1 MQINQVITRKIVNV
15 KLFQG
20 KCTPPGNAKLF
31 QMGFLGSER
40 KEYQTGLKLAIFG
53 TKWLQISKPKSPE
66 SIDIST
72 DFGSWSIADSNRWPL
87 QCECSALPTVL
98 IHLSK
103 IARPWVLRHPV
114 LRCSQVRRNAC
125 VDDQLI
131 MYFQPLLNI
140 SVSLVI
146 VHILS
151 VSLRQRVPQSAAIIL
166 SASVY
171 GGWTISAL
179 ALQYSLW

>member
-66 SIDIST
+66 SLDIST
-72 DFGSWSIADSNRWPL
+72 IFEASNK
-87 QCECSALPTVL
+87 QGTQQPTE
-98 IHLSK
+98 
-103 IARPWVLRHPV
+103 
-114 LRCSQVRRNAC
+114 
-125 VDDQLI
+125 
-131 MYFQPLLNI
+131 F
-140 SVSLVI
+140 
-146 VHILS
+146 ILS
-151 VSLRQRVPQSAAIIL
+151 FVESLGVMYRHTL
-166 SASVY
+166 KK
-171 GGWTISAL
+171 
-179 ALQYSLW
+179 